1 MHFCKM
7 WQSAYNLPSFKS
19 ESNIFLLSPEAKESL
34 LYLKRWSLSAACS
47 KISLYSS
54 LNLSTIQLT
63 IKLILMIHA
72 IIIDDE
78 QPAREYLSL
87 LISRYFSDTLT
98 VDRNCAS
105 LGEGIEAIQMHKPDL
120 VFLDIE
126 MPGENGLQ
134 LFNHFEEVDFSV
146 IFTTAYREY
155 AIDAVK
161 LSAVDYLLKPI
172 SPQDLQSAITLYVK
186 KQLKRLTQTTL
197 SEILNKL
204 NSSNGAGEKIAFPT
218 MTGFGMIKV
227 DTIVYCEA
235 DQNYTNVFCIDGE
248 RLVVSRSLMKVEEM
262 LLPYPFFRI
271 HKSHLI
277 NLKYVKSFNRQ
288 DGARVTLDNG
298 VTLSVAFRRV
308 DAFVQI
314 LTRRKK

>member
-1 MHFCKM
+1 
-7 WQSAYNLPSFKS
+7 
-19 ESNIFLLSPEAKESL
+19 
-34 LYLKRWSLSAACS
+34 
-47 KISLYSS
+47 
-54 LNLSTIQLT
+54 
-63 IKLILMIHA
+63 MIHA

-87 LISRYFSDTLT
+87 LISRYFSEKLS
-98 VDRNCAS
+98 VDKICAS
-105 LGEGIEAIQMHKPDL
+105 LHEGIEAIYLHKPDL

-155 AIDAVK
+155 AIEAVK
-161 LSAVDYLLKPI
+161 RSAVDYLLKPI
-172 SPQDLQSAITLYVK
+172 SPQDLQSAIALYEK
-186 KQLKRLTQTTL
+186 KQLKRMTQSALT
-197 SEILNKL
+197 EILQKL
-204 NSSNGAGEKIAFPT
+204 NMSNGTDEKIAFPT
-218 MTGFGMIKV
+218 MTGFEMVKV
-227 DTIVYCEA
+227 DSIVYCEA
-235 DQNYTNVFCIDGE
+235 DQNYTNVYTNDGE
-248 RLVVSRSLMKVEEM
+248 RLVVSRALLKVEEM
-262 LLPYPFFRI
+262 LLSYPFFRI

-277 NLKYVKSFNRQ
+277 NLKYVKSFSRQ

-308 DAFVQI
+308 EAFVQI

>member
-1 MHFCKM
+1 
-7 WQSAYNLPSFKS
+7 
-19 ESNIFLLSPEAKESL
+19 
-34 LYLKRWSLSAACS
+34 
-47 KISLYSS
+47 
-54 LNLSTIQLT
+54 
-63 IKLILMIHA
+63 MIHA

-78 QPAREYLSL
+78 QPVREYLSL
-87 LISRYFSDTLT
+87 LISRYFSDILT
-98 VDRNCAS
+98 VDRNCAA
-105 LGEGIEAIQMHKPDL
+105 LVEGIEAIQMHKPDL

-134 LFNHFEEVDFSV
+134 LFTHFEEVDFSV

-155 AIDAVK
+155 AIEAVK

-172 SPQDLQSAITLYVK
+172 SPQDLQSAITLFEK

-197 SEILNKL
+197 SEILTKL

-218 MTGFGMIKV
+218 MTGFGMVKV
-227 DTIVYCEA
+227 DSIVYCEA
-235 DQNYTNVFCIDGE
+235 DQNYTNVYTIDGE

-277 NLKYVKSFNRQ
+277 NLKYVKSFSRQ